1 MHPAIHR
8 LEEREEYYFAEG
20 CYITELS
27 NDDGDPGL
35 SIARAR
41 VTAGKTT
48 RWHCLVDT
56 AERYVIIEGTG
67 RVEVGDLPPAAVS
80 AGDVVLIPP
89 GARQRITN
97 IAAVDLVFL
106 ALCTPP
112 FRESAYRD
120 LEA

>member
-1 MHPAIHR
+1 MDAAIR
-8 LEEREEYYFAEG
+8 KLEDREEYYFAEG
-20 CYITELS
+20 CFITELS
-27 NDDGDPGL
+27 TGSEDALL

-48 RWHCLVDT
+48 RWHSLVDT

-67 RVEVGDLPPAAVS
+67 RVEVGDLPPTVVG
-80 AGDVVLIPP
+80 AGDVVLIPA
-89 GARQRITN
+89 GVRQRISN

-120 LEA
+120 LES